1 MSPGSERPHA
11 PPKVTQSL
19 LSLHLHAHTHYLEPF
34 RPGYLFDNVFIDF
47 AVLVLELIDLVKEN
61 GLIIKAI
68 RH

>member
-34 RPGYLFDNVFIDF
+34 RPGYLFDNVFINF
-47 AVLVLELIDLVKEN
+47 AVLELIDLVKEN
-61 GLIIKAI
+61 GLIIKGI
-68 RH
+68 SH